1 MLFEVL
7 VEVSFLT
14 GDRLDL
20 DDLVNPL
27 ILGDLGDDAVGLLA
41 VPGPVDVNAIRSQ
54 VLLRLNEVMVEVAAD
69 AILDGL
75 GSITQILPCLLYT
88 SPSPRDV
95 EESRMPSSA

>member
-27 ILGDLGDDAVGLLA
+27 ILGDLGDDAVGLLT
-41 VPGPVDVNAIRSQ
+41 VPSPVDVNAIRSQ
-54 VLLRLNEVMVEVAAD
+54 VFF
-69 AILDGL
+69 
-75 GSITQILPCLLYT
+75 
-88 SPSPRDV
+88 
-95 EESRMPSSA
+95 SASTR